1 MKHRCR
7 KNVKSVPNGY
17 ETMVTKGE
25 KKTVANDYKRSLR
38 PTSLARSYK
47 PVARAIEVSHQL
59 ANMSFDEVLN
69 LAVHVVQ

>member
-1 MKHRCR
+1 
-7 KNVKSVPNGY
+7 
-17 ETMVTKGE
+17 MVAKGE